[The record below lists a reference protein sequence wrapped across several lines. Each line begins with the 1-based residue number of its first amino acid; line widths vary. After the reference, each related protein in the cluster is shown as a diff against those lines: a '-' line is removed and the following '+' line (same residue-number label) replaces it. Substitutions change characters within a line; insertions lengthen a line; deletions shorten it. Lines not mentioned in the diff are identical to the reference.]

1 MKEES
6 QRCVLSHPFANPGGI
21 ETASVR
27 GMTDA
32 LEKNRD
38 NQVSLEKKLDDLY
51 KLIDGIE
58 TAMVTTR
65 RADGHLV
72 SRAMQTQRRT
82 SGSDLWFMTNAESEK
97 FEEIAK
103 DPHVNVSYYRD
114 RTREWVSVSGRA
126 ILSKDRDLI
135 DSLYQPDWKAW
146 LGDTGDG
153 KRDGGP
159 HDPRIALILVEADSV
174 TYSKKDRPTPVVL
187 FNLLKAMVTGEPPKV
202 ADLRELR
209 ADELREAR

>member
-1 MKEES
+1 MD
-6 QRCVLSHPFANPGGI
+6 A
-21 ETASVR
+21 
-27 GMTDA
+27 TD
-32 LEKNRD
+32 KNRD
-38 NQVSLEKKLDDLY
+38 NEVSLEKKLDDLY

-72 SRAMQTQRRT
+72 SRAMATQRRT
-82 SGSDLWFMTNAESEK
+82 AGADLWFMTNAESEK

-126 ILSKDRDLI
+126 LLSKDRDLI
-135 DSLYQPDWKAW
+135 DALYQPDWKMW

-187 FNLLKAMVTGEPPKV
+187 FQMVKSMVTGEPPKV
-202 ADLRELR
+202 ADLRELSR
-209 ADELREAR
+209 DDLRSGETRSGEMRP